1 MSGRTNTSVS
11 VKGFHLAFGHW
22 DGVPTLDGL
31 DLHVR
36 RGDFAAV
43 IGPAGCGKLPSMNLS
58 AGFFNQDQSL

>member
-11 VKGFHLAFGHW
+11 IKGIHLAFGHW

-31 DLHVR
+31 DLHAR

-43 IGPAGCGKLPSMNLS
+43 IGPAGCGKSSSMKLVS
-58 AGFFNQDQSL
+58 GLFQSG